1 MKMQKVVESIPNFSG
16 KCISIKT
23 LGSDQESIEIDNPI
37 FENQLGR
44 IFISGVSPKGA
55 TESGWIEGKSVSV
68 AWDQVSEYYVFE
80 SEGAFI
86 EAADNIRTFYKNLS
100 SGNKAN

>member
-1 MKMQKVVESIPNFSG
+1 MKKVVESIPDFSG

-23 LGSDQESIEIDNPI
+23 LGSDKESIEIDNPI

-55 TESGWIEGKSVSV
+55 TESGWVEGKNVSV

-80 SEGAFI
+80 NEGAFI
-86 EAADNIRTFYKNLS
+86 KAADNIRTFYKNLNS
-100 SGNKAN
+100 NIKTN